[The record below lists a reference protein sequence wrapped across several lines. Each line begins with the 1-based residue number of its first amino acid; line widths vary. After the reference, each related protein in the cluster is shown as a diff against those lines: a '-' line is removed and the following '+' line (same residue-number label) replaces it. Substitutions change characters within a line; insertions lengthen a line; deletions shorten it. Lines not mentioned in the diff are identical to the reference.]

1 MSQQGNR
8 YYEFGEFRLD
18 AHKRVLLKNNEPIH
32 LTHKIFEVLLVLI
45 ENSGRVL
52 EKEELMQRVWEGTI
66 VEEANLK
73 NSIST
78 LRKALGEERGASHYI
93 QTLPK
98 RGYKF
103 IAPVIA
109 LPDED
114 ETYLIEKRTT
124 KEVIIDAVGDDG
136 SLMALDSLQQHLE
149 AGSIS
154 FTEELPAVEYDGRD
168 SQRKATRVAGERPA
182 PQLLTDKVSFLKRLM
197 HRPFAVAF
205 GAVILLIAIT

>member
-1 MSQQGNR
+1 MSKHQNR
-8 YYEFGEFRLD
+8 FYEFGEFRLD
-18 AHKRVLLKNNEPIH
+18 AHKRVLLKKGEPVH
-32 LTHKIFEVLLVLI
+32 LTHKVFEVLLVLI

-52 EKEELMQRVWEGTI
+52 DKDELINRVWEETI

-78 LRKALGEERGASHYI
+78 LRKALGDERGASHYI

-114 ETYLIEKRTT
+114 ETYLVEKHTT
-124 KEVIIDAVGDDG
+124 TEIVIDAVSEDG
-136 SLMALDSLQQHLE
+136 SLA
-149 AGSIS
+149 
-154 FTEELPAVEYDGRD
+154 
-168 SQRKATRVAGERPA
+168 
-182 PQLLTDKVSFLKRLM
+182 KVTT
-197 HRPFAVAF
+197 A
-205 GAVILLIAIT
+205 